1 MTPKQEKF
9 FQKLVSLQ
17 EELASQSI
25 EYWEIYSHLGTWQ
38 FWTVAVLL
46 IGPLILVYFKIDR
59 KHIFQIGFF
68 GFAVHILFAYV
79 DAAGIRFGLWGYPYQ
94 LLPFIPSFSLDAAII
109 PVFIMLVYQWTLKHK
124 KNYYLYA
131 FLTALAFGFG
141 FKPLLVAHGL
151 FEKYKWVN
159 YIYIFFIYI
168 ILFLM
173 AYWLTR
179 IFQWMQRRESK
190 RKPGAAGE

>member
-17 EELASQSI
+17 EELASQSM
-25 EYWEIYSHLGTWQ
+25 EYWNLYSHLGTWQ
-38 FWTVAVLL
+38 FWTVTVLL
-46 IGPLILVYFKIDR
+46 VGPLILVFLKIDR
-59 KHIFQIGFF
+59 EHIFQIGFF

-94 LLPFIPSFSLDAAII
+94 LFPFIPSFSLDAAII
-109 PVFIMLVYQWTLKHK
+109 PVTIMLVYQWTLKNK

-131 FLTALAFGFG
+131 LLTALGFGFG

-168 ILFLM
+168 ILFLL
-173 AYWLTR
+173 AYWLTQL
-179 IFQWMQRRESK
+179 FQWMHKKSEK
-190 RKPGAAGE
+190 